1 MNAVPLAAAS
11 GAADPANL
19 TPFVADALLG
29 AAAAFV
35 ALAVVVLYRVAKG
48 PTMQDRVIA
57 VNVIG
62 SNTVVIL
69 AFLAAAFGEP
79 GFLDVAL
86 VYALLNFLMSIAISK
101 FTVERGGVI

>member
-1 MNAVPLAAAS
+1 MFESLPVES
-11 GAADPANL
+11 
-19 TPFVADALLG
+19 VLLG

-35 ALAVVVLYRVAKG
+35 VLAVVLLYRVVRG

-57 VNVIG
+57 VNAIG
-62 SNTVVIL
+62 TNTVVVL
-69 AFLAAAFGEP
+69 VLVAAAFDAP
-79 GFLDVAL
+79 GYLDIAL

>member
-1 MNAVPLAAAS
+1 MTDV
-11 GAADPANL
+11 
-19 TPFVADALLG
+19 TPFVSDALLG

-35 ALAVVVLYRVAKG
+35 ALAVVVLYRVVKG

-57 VNVIG
+57 VNVVG

-69 AFLAAAFGEP
+69 ALLAAALGEP
-79 GFLDVAL
+79 GYLDVAL

>member
-1 MNAVPLAAAS
+1 VTPSPIVAGVLIGAAS
-11 GAADPANL
+11 L
-19 TPFVADALLG
+19 FAL
-29 AAAAFV
+29 F
-35 ALAVVVLYRVAKG
+35 ALIALYRVYSG

-62 SNTVVIL
+62 SNIVIIL
-69 AFLAAAFGEP
+69 ALVAAAVDEP
-79 GFLDVAL
+79 MFLDVAL